1 MVNSATKNLEK
12 NFIEIVDFPKDGI
25 SWSSVSLSEV
35 INKGKRFDAQVFDVE
50 SKHIR
55 NVLNNGKYPLV
66 QLDGDEGLI
75 EDSFY
80 PGRFKRIYCEKGEGI
95 EFYLPSQMADI
106 YPEPTKWI
114 SKLTKA
120 SIEKLRLEIGTLLLT
135 RSGTIGNV
143 TIVSK
148 TLKNKV
154 FSDDVIRTSFRNEE
168 DLGYVYAYLKSEYGN
183 NILKTNSYGSVIT
196 HIEPE
201 HLKEMLIP
209 DAPFIIKKKI
219 HDLIMDSYANR
230 DESNR
235 LIDEAT
241 KIMIEELELPPID
254 DLKKE
259 AFSYSRGISSFSTK
273 LSDLDGRLEG
283 SYHIPLIEVIEK
295 YISKK
300 AELRYLDD
308 KNIVKSIILPG
319 RFARIYVTEKH
330 GVPFIGGKD
339 LFQLK
344 SETGKY
350 LSKKAHKI
358 SLEKELLIKENS
370 IILPSRGTLG
380 SAMLAMPHQIGKYAI
395 SDNLMQMQCTK
406 ECVGYIYIFLN
417 SIYGKNLI
425 YRQKYGGVVNAIEPV
440 QLEKVCIPFLRD
452 TDKIKYINDIALRA
466 NELRY
471 QAYKQEQK
479 AIEIMNREVLGL

>member
-1 MVNSATKNLEK
+1 MVNSVAKKLEK
-12 NFIEIVDFPKDGI
+12 EFIEIIDLPKDDI

-55 NVLNNGKYPLV
+55 DVLNKGKYPLV

-80 PGRFKRIYCEKGEGI
+80 PGRFKRIYCEKGEGV
-95 EFYLPSQMADI
+95 EFYLPSQMTDI
-106 YPEPTKWI
+106 YPEPNKWI

-120 SIEKLRLEIGTLLLT
+120 SIEKLRLELGTLLLT

-168 DLGYVYAYLKSEYGN
+168 DLGYVYTYLKSEYGN

-219 HDLIMDSYANR
+219 HDLIMDSYDNR

-259 AFSYSRGISSFSTK
+259 AFSYSKEINSFSIK
-273 LSDLDGRLEG
+273 LSDLNGRLE
-283 SYHIPLIEVIEK
+283 SNYHLPIIKVLENHLREK
-295 YISKK
+295 AALVKLENKEIT
-300 AELRYLDD
+300 E
-308 KNIVKSIILPG
+308 NIVLAGVFK
-319 RFARIYVTEKH
+319 RNYVQKGH
-330 GVPFIGGKD
+330 GYPFLGGKEIT
-339 LFQLK
+339 QL
-344 SETGKY
+344 SPETDKY
-350 LSKKAHKI
+350 LSKTTHKKRY
-358 SLEKELLIKENS
+358 EKELRVKENW
-370 IILPSRGTLG
+370 ILVTDRGT
-380 SAMLAMPHQIGKYAI
+380 IGKVVIVPKHMENMAVSQNVLKIVPKIYP
-395 SDNLMQMQCTK
+395 
-406 ECVGYIYIFLN
+406 GYIYCFLN
-417 SIYGKNLI
+417 SDYGQILI
-425 YRQKYGGVVNAIEPV
+425 KRQSYGSVVNMIDDSSLGDIQIPIIKDREIV
-440 QLEKVCIPFLRD
+440 KKIDCLVLE
-452 TDKIKYINDIALRA
+452 A

>member
-1 MVNSATKNLEK
+1 MVNSVAKKLEK
-12 NFIEIVDFPKDGI
+12 EFIEIIDLPKDDI

-55 NVLNNGKYPLV
+55 DVLNNGKYPLV

-95 EFYLPSQMADI
+95 EFYLPSQMTDI
-106 YPEPTKWI
+106 YPEPNKWI

-120 SIEKLRLEIGTLLLT
+120 SIEKLRLELGTLLLT

-168 DLGYVYAYLKSEYGN
+168 DLGYVYTYLKSEYGN

-209 DAPFIIKKKI
+209 NAPSLIKKKI

-259 AFSYSRGISSFSTK
+259 AFSYSKEINSFSIK
-273 LSDLDGRLEG
+273 LSDLNGRLE
-283 SYHIPLIEVIEK
+283 SNYHLPIIKVLENHLREK
-295 YISKK
+295 ADLVKLENKEIT
-300 AELRYLDD
+300 E
-308 KNIVKSIILPG
+308 NIVLAGVFK
-319 RFARIYVTEKH
+319 RNYVQKGH
-330 GVPFIGGKD
+330 GYPFLGGKEIT
-339 LFQLK
+339 QL
-344 SETGKY
+344 SPETDKY
-350 LSKKAHKI
+350 LSKITHKKRY
-358 SLEKELLIKENS
+358 EKELRVKENW
-370 IILPSRGTLG
+370 ILVTDRGT
-380 SAMLAMPHQIGKYAI
+380 IGKVVIVPKHMENMAVSQNVLKIVPKIYP
-395 SDNLMQMQCTK
+395 
-406 ECVGYIYIFLN
+406 GYIYCFLN
-417 SIYGKNLI
+417 SDYGQILI
-425 YRQKYGGVVNAIEPV
+425 KRQSYGSVVNMIDDSSLGDV
-440 QLEKVCIPFLRD
+440 QIPIIKDREIVKKIDCLVLE
-452 TDKIKYINDIALRA
+452 A

-471 QAYKQEQK
+471 QAYKQEQQ

>member
-1 MVNSATKNLEK
+1 MVNSATKKLEK
-12 NFIEIVDFPKDGI
+12 NFIEIVDFPKDDI

-35 INKGKRFDAQVFDVE
+35 LERDNRLEASTFNIDRAHSIQLLENSKYDLVLLGTKEIGFKDCFYGPRAKRNYLTN
-50 SKHIR
+50 I
-55 NVLNNGKYPLV
+55 
-66 QLDGDEGLI
+66 
-75 EDSFY
+75 DSTSIGFL
-80 PGRFKRIYCEKGEGI
+80 GSSEM
-95 EFYLPSQMADI
+95 LDI
-106 YPEPTKWI
+106 YPNPVKFVSHDNSMVDSLSLTEGTILI
-114 SKLTKA
+114 S
-120 SIEKLRLEIGTLLLT
+120 

-143 TIVSK
+143 TFVGQTLSKFLVSEHA
-148 TLKNKV
+148 
-154 FSDDVIRTSFRNEE
+154 IRLVVNEFP
-168 DLGYVYAYLKSEYGN
+168 GFVYTYLKTDVAQNLLHAE
-183 NILKTNSYGSVIT
+183 KFGSVILE
-196 HIEPE
+196 IEPDA
-201 HLKEMLIP
+201 LKNMLIP
-209 DAPFIIKKKI
+209 NAPALIKKKI

-259 AFSYSRGISSFSTK
+259 AFSYSKEINSFSNK

-308 KNIVKSIILPG
+308 KNVVKSIILPG

>member
-1 MVNSATKNLEK
+1 MNE
-12 NFIEIVDFPKDGI
+12 FPG
-25 SWSSVSLSEV
+25 
-35 INKGKRFDAQVFDVE
+35 F
-50 SKHIR
+50 
-55 NVLNNGKYPLV
+55 
-66 QLDGDEGLI
+66 
-75 EDSFY
+75 
-80 PGRFKRIYCEKGEGI
+80 
-95 EFYLPSQMADI
+95 
-106 YPEPTKWI
+106 
-114 SKLTKA
+114 
-120 SIEKLRLEIGTLLLT
+120 
-135 RSGTIGNV
+135 
-143 TIVSK
+143 
-148 TLKNKV
+148 
-154 FSDDVIRTSFRNEE
+154 
-168 DLGYVYAYLKSEYGN
+168 VYTYLKTDVAQKLLHAE
-183 NILKTNSYGSVIT
+183 KFGSVILE
-196 HIEPE
+196 IEPDA
-201 HLKEMLIP
+201 LKNMLIP
-209 DAPFIIKKKI
+209 NAHVLIKQKI
-219 HDLIMDSYANR
+219 HDFIMDSYANR

-254 DLKKE
+254 DLKNE
-259 AFSYSRGISSFSTK
+259 AFSYSKEINSFSTK

-283 SYHIPLIEVIEK
+283 SYHILLIEVIEK

-350 LSKKAHKI
+350 LSKKAHKK

-395 SDNLMQMQCTK
+395 SDNLIQMQCTK
-406 ECVGYIYIFLN
+406 DYVGYIYIFLN
-417 SIYGKNLI
+417 SVYGKNLI

-452 TDKIKYINDIALRA
+452 TDKIKYINDIASRA

-471 QAYKQEQK
+471 HAYKLEQK

>member
-95 EFYLPSQMADI
+95 EFYLPSQMTDI

-259 AFSYSRGISSFSTK
+259 AFSYSKEFNSFSIK
-273 LSDLDGRLEG
+273 LSDLNGRLE
-283 SYHIPLIEVIEK
+283 SNYHLPIIKVLENHLREK
-295 YISKK
+295 ADLVKLENKEIT
-300 AELRYLDD
+300 E
-308 KNIVKSIILPG
+308 NIVLAGVFK
-319 RFARIYVTEKH
+319 RNYVQKGH
-330 GVPFIGGKD
+330 GYPFLGGKEIT
-339 LFQLK
+339 QL
-344 SETGKY
+344 SPETDKY
-350 LSKKAHKI
+350 LSKITHKKRY
-358 SLEKELLIKENS
+358 EKELRVKENW
-370 IILPSRGTLG
+370 ILVTDRGT
-380 SAMLAMPHQIGKYAI
+380 IGKVVIVPKHMENMAVSQNVLKIVPKIYP
-395 SDNLMQMQCTK
+395 
-406 ECVGYIYIFLN
+406 GYIYCFLN
-417 SIYGKNLI
+417 SDYGQILI
-425 YRQKYGGVVNAIEPV
+425 KRQSYGSVVNMIDDSSLGDV
-440 QLEKVCIPFLRD
+440 QIPIIKDREIVKKIDCLVLE
-452 TDKIKYINDIALRA
+452 A

>member
-1 MVNSATKNLEK
+1 MVNSVAKKLEK
-12 NFIEIVDFPKDGI
+12 EFIEIIDLPKDDI

-55 NVLNNGKYPLV
+55 DVLNNGKYPLV

-95 EFYLPSQMADI
+95 EFYLPSQMTDI
-106 YPEPTKWI
+106 YPEPNKWI

-120 SIEKLRLEIGTLLLT
+120 SIEKLRLELGTLLLT

-168 DLGYVYAYLKSEYGN
+168 DLGYVYTYLKSEYGN

-209 DAPFIIKKKI
+209 NAPFIIKKKI

-259 AFSYSRGISSFSTK
+259 AFSYSKEINSFSTK

-300 AELRYLDD
+300 A
-308 KNIVKSIILPG
+308 IVKKLNSEDLTEKIILPG
-319 RFARIYVTEKH
+319 RFKRIYVEK
-330 GVPFIGGKD
+330 GNGKVFLGGKEIN
-339 LFQLK
+339 QLDP
-344 SETGKY
+344 S
-350 LSKKAHKI
+350 SKKFLSIKHYSDKLIRNIAIEKNDVLVTRSGSVGRVMLAPEHWQNWI
-358 SLEKELLIKENS
+358 SSDHVIRISSKKSYHGLIFTWLASEYGKELMK
-370 IILPSRGTLG
+370 R
-380 SAMLAMPHQIGKYAI
+380 Q
-395 SDNLMQMQCTK
+395 
-406 ECVGYIYIFLN
+406 
-417 SIYGKNLI
+417 IYGSVVDEITKLRSVI
-425 YRQKYGGVVNAIEPV
+425 YLDHSKSGFSIR
-440 QLEKVCIPFLRD
+440 
-452 TDKIKYINDIALRA
+452 
-466 NELRY
+466 
-471 QAYKQEQK
+471 
-479 AIEIMNREVLGL
+479 

>member
-1 MVNSATKNLEK
+1 MVNSVAKKLEK
-12 NFIEIVDFPKDGI
+12 EFIEIIDLPKDDI

-55 NVLNNGKYPLV
+55 DVLNNGKYPLV

-80 PGRFKRIYCEKGEGI
+80 PGRFKRIYCEKGEGV
-95 EFYLPSQMADI
+95 EFYLPSQMTDI
-106 YPEPTKWI
+106 YPEPNKWI

-120 SIEKLRLEIGTLLLT
+120 SIEKLRLELGTLLLT

-168 DLGYVYAYLKSEYGN
+168 DLGYVYTYLKSEYGN

-219 HDLIMDSYANR
+219 HDLIMDSYDNR

-259 AFSYSRGISSFSTK
+259 AFSYSKEINSFSIK
-273 LSDLDGRLEG
+273 LSDLNGRLE
-283 SYHIPLIEVIEK
+283 SNYHLPIIKVLENHLREK
-295 YISKK
+295 AALVKLENKEIT
-300 AELRYLDD
+300 E
-308 KNIVKSIILPG
+308 NIVLAGVFK
-319 RFARIYVTEKH
+319 RNYVQKGH
-330 GVPFIGGKD
+330 GYPFLGGKEIT
-339 LFQLK
+339 QL
-344 SETGKY
+344 SPETDKY
-350 LSKKAHKI
+350 LSKTTHKKRY
-358 SLEKELLIKENS
+358 EKELRVKENW
-370 IILPSRGTLG
+370 ILVTDRGT
-380 SAMLAMPHQIGKYAI
+380 IGKVVIVPKHMENMAVSQNVLKIVPKIYP
-395 SDNLMQMQCTK
+395 
-406 ECVGYIYIFLN
+406 GYIYCFLN
-417 SIYGKNLI
+417 SDYGQILI
-425 YRQKYGGVVNAIEPV
+425 KRQSYGSVVNMIDDSSLGDV
-440 QLEKVCIPFLRD
+440 QIPIIKDREIVKKIDCLVLE
-452 TDKIKYINDIALRA
+452 A

>member
-1 MVNSATKNLEK
+1 MTNIDSTSIGFL
-12 NFIEIVDFPKDGI
+12 G
-25 SWSSVSLSEV
+25 SSEML
-35 INKGKRFDAQVFDVE
+35 
-50 SKHIR
+50 
-55 NVLNNGKYPLV
+55 
-66 QLDGDEGLI
+66 
-75 EDSFY
+75 
-80 PGRFKRIYCEKGEGI
+80 
-95 EFYLPSQMADI
+95 DI
-106 YPEPTKWI
+106 YPNPVKFVSHDNSMVDSLSLTEGTILI
-114 SKLTKA
+114 S
-120 SIEKLRLEIGTLLLT
+120 

-143 TIVSK
+143 TFVGQTLSKFLVSEHA
-148 TLKNKV
+148 
-154 FSDDVIRTSFRNEE
+154 IRLVMNEFP
-168 DLGYVYAYLKSEYGN
+168 GFVYTYLKTDVAQNLLHAE
-183 NILKTNSYGSVIT
+183 KFGSVILE
-196 HIEPE
+196 IEPDA
-201 HLKEMLIP
+201 LKNMLIP
-209 DAPFIIKKKI
+209 NAPALIKKKI

-241 KIMIEELELPPID
+241 KIMIEELDLPPID

-259 AFSYSRGISSFSTK
+259 AFSYSRKINSFSTK

-283 SYHIPLIEVIEK
+283 SYHIPLIEVIER

-350 LSKKAHKI
+350 LSKKAHKK

-395 SDNLMQMQCTK
+395 SDNLIQMQCTK
-406 ECVGYIYIFLN
+406 DYVGYIYIFLN
-417 SIYGKNLI
+417 SVYGKNLI

-452 TDKIKYINDIALRA
+452 TDKIKYINDIASRA

-471 QAYKQEQK
+471 QAYKLEQK
-479 AIEIMNREVLGL
+479 AIEIMNKEVLGL

>member
-1 MVNSATKNLEK
+1 MVNSATKKLEK
-12 NFIEIVDFPKDGI
+12 EFIGIIDLPKDDI
-25 SWSSVSLSEV
+25 SWSSVSLIEV

-55 NVLNNGKYPLV
+55 DVLNNGKYPLV

-95 EFYLPSQMADI
+95 EFYLPSQMTDI
-106 YPEPTKWI
+106 YPEPNKWI

-120 SIEKLRLEIGTLLLT
+120 SIEKLRLELGTLLLT

-168 DLGYVYAYLKSEYGN
+168 DLGYVYTYLKSEYGN

-219 HDLIMDSYANR
+219 HDLIMNSYDNR

-259 AFSYSRGISSFSTK
+259 AFSYSKEINSFSIK
-273 LSDLDGRLEG
+273 LSDLNGRLE
-283 SYHIPLIEVIEK
+283 SNYHLPIIKVLENHLREK
-295 YISKK
+295 ADLVKLENKEIT
-300 AELRYLDD
+300 E
-308 KNIVKSIILPG
+308 NIVLAGVFK
-319 RFARIYVTEKH
+319 RNYVQKGH
-330 GVPFIGGKD
+330 GYPFLGGKEIT
-339 LFQLK
+339 QL
-344 SETGKY
+344 SPETDKY
-350 LSKKAHKI
+350 LSKITHKKRY
-358 SLEKELLIKENS
+358 EKELRVKENW
-370 IILPSRGTLG
+370 ILVTDRGT
-380 SAMLAMPHQIGKYAI
+380 IGKVVIVPKHMENMAVSQNVLKIVPKIYP
-395 SDNLMQMQCTK
+395 
-406 ECVGYIYIFLN
+406 GYIYCFLN
-417 SIYGKNLI
+417 SDYGQILI
-425 YRQKYGGVVNAIEPV
+425 KRQSYGSVVNMIDDSSLGDV
-440 QLEKVCIPFLRD
+440 QIPIIKDREIVKKIDCLVLE
-452 TDKIKYINDIALRA
+452 A